1 MSGEITY
8 TEAERLA
15 IQRAQKTCDSSPI
28 SGAKQSG
35 KNSDANE
42 YYRVGCPCGW
52 RFGKQDQE
60 RATERALRLHTK
72 VCKVAQEVHKQESKY
87 EYHSV
92 IATVRGGLKSSTINT
107 D

>member
-1 MSGEITY
+1 MSGQITY

-15 IQRAQKTCDSSPI
+15 IQRAQKTADPPPN

-35 KNSDANE
+35 KNSDAKE
-42 YYRVGCPCGW
+42 YYGVGCPCGW
-52 RFGKQDQE
+52 RFGKQDQQ
-60 RATERALRLHTK
+60 RTTERALRLHTK
-72 VCKVAQEVHKQESKY
+72 VCKVAQEVQKRESKH

-92 IATVRGGLKSSTINT
+92 VCVRGELKSSSYNT

>member
-1 MSGEITY
+1 MSGQITY
-8 TEAERLA
+8 TEAVRLA
-15 IQRAQKTCDSSPI
+15 LQRAQKTADPTPN

-35 KNSDANE
+35 KNSDAKE
-42 YYRVGCPCGW
+42 YYGVGCPCGW

-72 VCKVAQEVHKQESKY
+72 VCKVAQEVQKRESKH
-87 EYHSV
+87 EYHSIV
-92 IATVRGGLKSSTINT
+92 CVRGGLKSATINT